1 MNKKHNV
8 IASVAKQSLAFIAA
22 ASLAFGLAA
31 CGDDSSS
38 GPSTN
43 GDDEEISSSSED
55 GQSSSSDEGGQS
67 SSSVEE
73 TSSSSNA
80 LSSSSIDKVKVSLT
94 GAYFA
99 SDYTTG
105 ELRWIDKDGKISEKK
120 LDFFQDSRV
129 AVNGADL
136 FVMQA
141 KGKDNITLIKPE
153 KIETEGEK
161 AVVWQVALDKES
173 NPIDM
178 AFNSDT
184 TAWVALENADS
195 LIQIS
200 TKNGKILQSIKTKDF
215 NNEGAT
221 APHVADLA
229 FDNGKLYAV
238 FARYDASWVYPN
250 GLLAVYD
257 ASTGKLQTKVEL
269 KTHNPKNVI
278 VSDGN
283 VFVATQG
290 DYNADSG
297 TDADENRGLEKVDLE
312 KKTSELFVSGKTLG
326 GGIWQ
331 LAAEDGVAYACILKA
346 WGAQLL
352 VKIDLTSGKVESIK
366 GLSDPEFVAVKDGV
380 VYAADR
386 TYGSEKVYVV
396 KDGKAS
402 ALTMPKGA
410 IAPYNIALF

>member
-1 MNKKHNV
+1 MNKMNK
-8 IASVAKQSLAFIAA
+8 FIAGLA
-22 ASLAFGLAA
+22 IAGLAFGLAA
-31 CGDDSSS
+31 SGDDSSS
-38 GPSTN
+38 SA
-43 GDDEEISSSSED
+43 SSSEP
-55 GQSSSSDEGGQS
+55 
-67 SSSVEE
+67 
-73 TSSSSNA
+73 
-80 LSSSSIDKVKVSLT
+80 KVSLT
-94 GAYFA
+94 GSYFA
-99 SDYTTG
+99 SDYSTG
-105 ELRWIDKDGKISEKK
+105 ELRWIDMEGKVSEKK
-120 LDFFQDSRV
+120 LGFFQDSRV
-129 AVNGADL
+129 AINGADL

-141 KGKDNITLIKPE
+141 KDKDNITLIDPE
-153 KIETEGEK
+153 KLETEGEK
-161 AVVWQVALDKES
+161 AVIWQVALDKES

-178 AFNSDT
+178 AFDSDK

-195 LIQIS
+195 PIQIS
-200 TKNGKILQSIKTKDF
+200 TKDGKILQSIKTKDF

-229 FDNGKLYAV
+229 YDDGKLYAV
-238 FARYDASWVYPN
+238 FARYDATWTYPN

-269 KTHNPKNVI
+269 KTHNPKNVFI
-278 VSDGN
+278 SDGK

-290 DYNADSG
+290 DYNMDGA

-331 LAAEDGVAYACILKA
+331 LAADDGVAYACILKV
-346 WGAQLL
+346 WGAQVL

-386 TYGSEKVYVV
+386 TYESEKIYVL
-396 KDGKAS
+396 KDGKAT
-402 ALTMPKGA
+402 ALDMPKGA